1 MTFLVQGS
9 AREAL
14 SPAERIVARN
24 RDLASFWSQAKGWAP
39 EEAAELLSRSRL
51 DRQVSLSESL
61 MRWTTGEQ
69 LSDGD
74 LILAWTNLGALLEGT
89 LKLFLGVYYRDYI
102 ADAEKTQFQKVFDTE
117 SGTHRAPDGLMLEAL
132 SQYFR
137 KAKLLGNQELKL
149 IAALQA
155 KRNAIHA
162 FMDRDIGTMKEF
174 HDAVAAYQRLLDGLS
189 SRLPYPFEH

>member
-14 SPAERIVARN
+14 SPAERIVVRN
-24 RDLASFWSQAKGWAP
+24 RDLASFWSQATGWAP
-39 EEAAELLSRSRL
+39 DEAAELLSRSRL

-61 MRWTTGEQ
+61 LRWTTGEQ

-102 ADAEKTQFQKVFDTE
+102 ADAEKTKFQKVFDAA

-137 KAKLLGNQELKL
+137 KANLLGSEDLTL

-162 FMDRDIGTMKEF
+162 FMDRDIGTTEEF
-174 HDAVAAYQRLLDGLS
+174 HDAVTAYQRLLDGLS
-189 SRLPYPFEH
+189 SRLPYPFEN

>member
-1 MTFLVQGS
+1 
-9 AREAL
+9 
-14 SPAERIVARN
+14 
-24 RDLASFWSQAKGWAP
+24 
-39 EEAAELLSRSRL
+39 
-51 DRQVSLSESL
+51 
-61 MRWTTGEQ
+61 
-69 LSDGD
+69 
-74 LILAWTNLGALLEGT
+74 
-89 LKLFLGVYYRDYI
+89 
-102 ADAEKTQFQKVFDTE
+102 
-117 SGTHRAPDGLMLEAL
+117 MLEAL